1 MDQLIEVSV
10 GESFMV
16 GQYLITVLDVDGD
29 ELFIE
34 IANGDTDEVVV
45 GQLNDFQFF
54 ADANES

>member
-16 GQYLITVLDVDGD
+16 GQYLITVLDTDGD

-34 IANGDTDEVVV
+34 ITNGDTDEVVTSEFE
-45 GQLNDFQFF
+45 QFDFLSGLV
-54 ADANES
+54 ES